1 MRILLSAYS
10 CRPNAGSELGVGW
23 RWAVELAGL
32 GHEVCLLTREFFR
45 PFIESHL
52 SASPVKNLTVAFY
65 DPPAWLAG
73 WYRPGASTIYLHYYI
88 WQIGAL
94 GFARRLVA
102 DRTFDV
108 VHHITFG
115 VFRQPSL
122 LYFLPVPFVFGPV
135 GGGESTPSPLRR
147 GYPLRGK
154 ASDFLRDVANRLAN
168 LDPFLRL
175 LYRRSRLILCKT
187 EDTWNVIPLRFRNK
201 AAVKREIGIDLDS
214 RPMASRLPGRRSGPL
229 RVLFVGRLIYWKG
242 AHLALQAFGRLLEQ
256 YPNAELTLVGSG
268 KEEKWLRQL
277 VHTLGIDARVQW
289 ISRMD
294 HAELLAKYAE
304 FDVFLFPSLHDS
316 SGNVVLEA
324 MSAGLPV
331 ICLDLGGP
339 PTMVD
344 ERCGIVVPARHGKQE
359 EVVNGL
365 YRALRRYAEDE
376 TYHLQCSQG
385 ARAQSE
391 AMSWRNTVADV
402 YELIASR
409 VPISVEDRREEDRGA

>member
-1 MRILLSAYS
+1 MRIMLSAYS
-10 CRPNAGSELGVGW
+10 CRPNMGSELGVGW
-23 RWAVELAGL
+23 RWAVELAEL
-32 GHEVCLLTREFFR
+32 GHEVCLLTREIFR
-45 PFIESHL
+45 PFIESYL
-52 SASPVKNLTVAFY
+52 RASPVENLTVEFY
-65 DPPAWLAG
+65 DPPGWLAG

-94 GFARRLVA
+94 GFARKLVA

-154 ASDFLRDVANRLAN
+154 VSDTLRDVANRLAS

-187 EDTWNVIPLRFRNK
+187 EDTWNMIPRKFRNK
-201 AAVKREIGIDLDS
+201 ASVKREIGIDLDQ
-214 RPMASRLPGRRSGPL
+214 RRMASQVRGRGNGSL

-242 AHLALQAFGRLLEQ
+242 AHLALQAFSRLLESR
-256 YPNAELTLVGSG
+256 PNAELCLVGTG
-268 KEEKWLRQL
+268 KDEQWLRRQARA
-277 VHTLGIDARVQW
+277 LGVEANVQW
-289 ISRMD
+289 VAKMD
-294 HAELLAKYAE
+294 HAELLKKYAE

-344 ERCGIVVPARHGKQE
+344 EHCGCVVPARHASQE
-359 EVVNGL
+359 GVVEGL
-365 YRALRRYAEDE
+365 HRALSRFAEDE
-376 TYHLQCSQG
+376 TYRMQCSLA
-385 ARAQSE
+385 ARAKAE
-391 AMSWRNTVADV
+391 TMSWRRTVADA
-402 YELIASR
+402 YELIASQ
-409 VPISVEDRREEDRGA
+409 IQSAK

>member
-1 MRILLSAYS
+1 MRIMLSAYS
-10 CRPNAGSELGVGW
+10 CRPNMGSELGVGW
-23 RWAVELAGL
+23 RWAVELAEL
-32 GHEVCLLTREFFR
+32 GHEVCLLTREIFR
-45 PFIESHL
+45 PFIESYL
-52 SASPVKNLTVAFY
+52 RASPVENLTVEFY
-65 DPPAWLAG
+65 DPPGWLAG

-88 WQIGAL
+88 WQVGAL
-94 GFARRLVA
+94 GFARKLVA

-154 ASDFLRDVANRLAN
+154 VSDTLRDVANRLAS

-187 EDTWNVIPLRFRNK
+187 EDTWNMIPRKFRNK
-201 AAVKREIGIDLDS
+201 ASVKREIGIDLDQ
-214 RPMASRLPGRRSGPL
+214 RRMASQVRGRGNGSL

-242 AHLALQAFGRLLEQ
+242 AHLALHAFSRLLESR
-256 YPNAELTLVGSG
+256 PNAELCLVGTG
-268 KEEKWLRQL
+268 KDEQWLRRQARA
-277 VHTLGIDARVQW
+277 LGVEANVQW
-289 ISRMD
+289 VAKMD
-294 HAELLAKYAE
+294 HAELLKKYAE

-344 ERCGIVVPARHGKQE
+344 EHCGCVVPARHASQE
-359 EVVNGL
+359 GVVEGL
-365 YRALRRYAEDE
+365 HRALSRFAEDE
-376 TYHLQCSQG
+376 TYRMQCSLA
-385 ARAQSE
+385 ARAKAE
-391 AMSWRNTVADV
+391 TMSWRNTVADA
-402 YELIASR
+402 YELIVSR
-409 VPISVEDRREEDRGA
+409 IPTFKGDGHGA